1 MKKSR
6 VQCVIELGGVVL
18 RSRVYV
24 IVIYISYI
32 RGREGWC
39 PWAIYMRDIY
49 RWFIY
54 STVRHVTFVSGS
66 SFIRCRSSAL
76 GSSRAL

>member
-1 MKKSR
+1 MEKGR

-39 PWAIYMRDIY
+39 PWVIYMRDIY
-49 RWFIY
+49 RWVIY

-66 SFIRCRSSAL
+66 SFIGCRSRAL
-76 GSSRAL
+76 CSSRAL